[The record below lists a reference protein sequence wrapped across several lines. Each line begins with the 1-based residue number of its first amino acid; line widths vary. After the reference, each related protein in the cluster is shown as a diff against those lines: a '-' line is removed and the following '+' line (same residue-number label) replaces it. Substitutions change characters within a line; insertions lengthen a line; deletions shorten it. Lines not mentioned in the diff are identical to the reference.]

1 MISRQS
7 IDLNKKLLFS
17 YGSNGI
23 QQLRTRVVNPYLQS
37 KPAIAVDFIR
47 TFCLRSFSWGGR
59 AQQVSGVAN
68 IMPLLGS
75 KTFGSVVEL
84 TNEEFHR
91 LHSYEGG
98 YEYIEISI
106 IILTED
112 NKKIKTKAFAY
123 IAKNPVFKTRPTEQ
137 YLTAIH
143 VHLRDHWDMK
153 NQAITI
159 RGLNQDTL
167 QIDIFKDWVHPG
179 IKNLSLESIV
189 VEINSHKKTPWE
201 MPKTI
206 KKIVNKLTDI
216 GINSTEELGES
227 LSYSSNGT
235 LMLNDALSD
244 RGYKI
249 FGKDT
254 ILILKTLLGS
264 SLL

>member
-1 MISRQS
+1 
-7 IDLNKKLLFS
+7 
-17 YGSNGI
+17 
-23 QQLRTRVVNPYLQS
+23 
-37 KPAIAVDFIR
+37 
-47 TFCLRSFSWGGR
+47 
-59 AQQVSGVAN
+59 
-68 IMPLLGS
+68 
-75 KTFGSVVEL
+75 
-84 TNEEFHR
+84 
-91 LHSYEGG
+91 
-98 YEYIEISI
+98 
-106 IILTED
+106 
-112 NKKIKTKAFAY
+112 
-123 IAKNPVFKTRPTEQ
+123 
-137 YLTAIH
+137 
-143 VHLRDHWDMK
+143 
-153 NQAITI
+153 
-159 RGLNQDTL
+159 
-167 QIDIFKDWVHPG
+167 
-179 IKNLSLESIV
+179 LESIV